1 MFRSRPPL
9 TLLVIAPH
17 RRVRL
22 GATARTGARRQEAGS
37 NPPLVPGAG
46 DGRPGDGRA
55 GTILDVLDQERDWY
69 WVVAPP
75 DAHGTRRA
83 GWIRVNQVEAVFS
96 RPATAPRTP
105 ATPQANPSADS
116 AATLASIA
124 EDKVTITTRDATT
137 EAARTPPPHRRI
149 RSRTSTSIAIAT
161 ASAAEDMDPLNAVVA
176 ALKADPVLAVNI
188 EGYTCNLGTPAYN
201 LALGVRRA
209 NAVQGL
215 SRQPGDW
222 RPTGCMPSSLGEE
235 QPKHDNSR
243 EETRRLNRR
252 VALVPE
258 AKRSGSSVGD
268 LLGRTS

>member
-1 MFRSRPPL
+1 MA
-9 TLLVIAPH
+9 AP
-17 RRVRL
+17 
-22 GATARTGARRQEAGS
+22 
-37 NPPLVPGAG
+37 
-46 DGRPGDGRA
+46 

-83 GWIRVNQVEAVFS
+83 GWIRVNQVEAIFS

-116 AATLASIA
+116 AATLTSIA

-137 EAARTPPPHRRI
+137 EEGANAA
-149 RSRTSTSIAIAT
+149 A
-161 ASAAEDMDPLNAVVA
+161 ASAHTFGDVHFDRDRYGIRGEDMGPLNAVVA

-188 EGYTCNLGTPAYN
+188 EGYTCNLGSPAYN

-209 NAVQGL
+209 NAVRDYLLSQGIGADRL
-215 SRQPGDW
+215 HAV
-222 RPTGCMPSSLGEE
+222 SLGEE
-235 QPKHDNSR
+235 RPKHDNSQ
-243 EETRRLNRR
+243 EDTRRLNRR

-258 AKRSGSSVGD
+258 AKR
-268 LLGRTS
+268 